1 MVLQEREQKLKL
13 KFQLIRKKMSNDKIK
28 IIIADDHAIVREGL
42 KQIVAEE
49 KDMLV
54 CGEAEDAATLME
66 LLKKEKWSIVI
77 LDINMPGKSG
87 LEALKDIKQF
97 YPELPVLILSMFSED
112 QYGLRAIKAGASG
125 YLKKVSAPTELV
137 VAIRKI
143 VSGRKY
149 INSSL
154 AEKLAE
160 SLGTEKNNFLH
171 DKLSD
176 REYQIMCNIALGKSA
191 EEIAVELS
199 LSINTIYTYRNR
211 ILEKM
216 SMKSNVELTQ
226 YAIQNKLIEI

>member
-1 MVLQEREQKLKL
+1 M
-13 KFQLIRKKMSNDKIK
+13 NDQKIK
-28 IIIADDHAIVREGL
+28 ILIADDHAIVREGL

-49 KDMLV
+49 KDMQV
-54 CGEAEDAATLME
+54 AGEAANAFELME
-66 LLKKEKWSIVI
+66 LLKSKEWSIVV

-87 LEALKDIKQF
+87 LEALKDIKQI
-97 YPELPVLILSMFSED
+97 YPHLPVLILSMFSED

-137 VAIRKI
+137 TAIRKI

-149 INSSL
+149 INQQL
-154 AEKLAE
+154 AEKLADN
-160 SLGTEKNNFLH
+160 LGTTEKETLH
-171 DKLSD
+171 EKLSD

-191 EEIAVELS
+191 EEIAEELS
-199 LSINTIYTYRNR
+199 ISINTVYSYRNR

-226 YAIQNKLIEI
+226 YAVQNKLIEI

>member
-1 MVLQEREQKLKL
+1 M
-13 KFQLIRKKMSNDKIK
+13 NDNKIK

-54 CGEAEDAATLME
+54 CGEAENASDLME
-66 LLKKEKWSIVI
+66 LLNKEQWSIVV

-87 LEALKDIKQF
+87 LEALKDIKQI
-97 YPELPVLILSMFSED
+97 YPNLPVLILSMFSED

-149 INSSL
+149 INPSL

-160 SLGTEKNNFLH
+160 NLGNDKNNYLH
-171 DKLSD
+171 EKLSD

-191 EEIAVELS
+191 EEIAEELS

-211 ILEKM
+211 IFEKM

-226 YAIQNKLIEI
+226 YAVQNKLIEV

>member
-1 MVLQEREQKLKL
+1 M
-13 KFQLIRKKMSNDKIK
+13 NDEKIK

-49 KDMLV
+49 KDMIV
-54 CGEAEDAATLME
+54 CGEAEDAASLME
-66 LLKKEKWSIVI
+66 LLKIEKWSIVV

-137 VAIRKI
+137 NAIRKI

-149 INSSL
+149 INPSL

-160 SLGTEKNNFLH
+160 NIGNEKNNFLH
-171 DKLSD
+171 EKLSD

-191 EEIAVELS
+191 EEIAEELS

-216 SMKSNVELTQ
+216 SLKSNVELTQ

>member
-1 MVLQEREQKLKL
+1 
-13 KFQLIRKKMSNDKIK
+13 MSNDKIK

-54 CGEAEDAATLME
+54 CGEAEDAASLME
-66 LLKKEKWSIVI
+66 LLKKEKWSIVV

-97 YPELPVLILSMFSED
+97 YPDLPVLILSMFSED

-160 SLGTEKNNFLH
+160 SLGTEKNTFLH

-226 YAIQNKLIEI
+226 YAIQNKLIQI

>member
-1 MVLQEREQKLKL
+1 M
-13 KFQLIRKKMSNDKIK
+13 NNKIK
-28 IIIADDHAIVREGL
+28 ILIADDHAIVREGL

-49 KDMLV
+49 KDMIV
-54 CGEAEDAATLME
+54 SGEAENASSLMS
-66 LLKKEKWSIVI
+66 LLEKENWSIVV

-87 LEALKDIKQF
+87 LEALKDIKHL
-97 YPELPVLILSMFSED
+97 YPDLPVLILSMFSED

-149 INSSL
+149 INPDL
-154 AEKLAE
+154 AEKLAD
-160 SLGTEKNNFLH
+160 NFGSDKQNILH
-171 DKLSD
+171 EKLSD
-176 REYQIMCNIALGKSA
+176 REYQIMCNIALGKTA
-191 EEIAVELS
+191 EEIAEELS

-226 YAIQNKLIEI
+226 YALQNKLIEI

>member
-1 MVLQEREQKLKL
+1 M
-13 KFQLIRKKMSNDKIK
+13 NNNKIK

-54 CGEAEDAATLME
+54 CGEAEDAVSLME
-66 LLKKEKWSIVI
+66 LLKKEKWSIVV

-97 YPELPVLILSMFSED
+97 YPDLPVLILSMFSED

-137 VAIRKI
+137 IAIRKI

-160 SLGTEKNNFLH
+160 SLGNEKNNFLH

-176 REYQIMCNIALGKSA
+176 REYQIMCSIALGKSA
-191 EEIAVELS
+191 EEIAAELS

-226 YAIQNKLIEI
+226 YAVQNKLIEI

>member
-1 MVLQEREQKLKL
+1 
-13 KFQLIRKKMSNDKIK
+13 MSAEKIK
-28 IIIADDHAIVREGL
+28 ILIADDHAIVREGL

-49 KDMLV
+49 KDIV
-54 CGEAEDAATLME
+54 VAGEAENAANLME
-66 LLKKEKWSIVI
+66 LLEKEKWSLVV

-87 LEALKDIKQF
+87 LEALKDIKLQ
-97 YPELPVLILSMFSED
+97 YPDLPVLILSMFSED

-137 VAIRKI
+137 TAIRKI
-143 VSGRKY
+143 VSGGKY
-149 INSSL
+149 INQSL

-160 SLGTEKNNFLH
+160 KFGDSDKTPLH
-171 DKLSD
+171 EKLSD

-191 EEIAVELS
+191 EEIAEELS
-199 LSINTIYTYRNR
+199 ISINTVYTYRNR

-226 YAIQNKLIEI
+226 YVMQNKLVEF

>member
-1 MVLQEREQKLKL
+1 M
-13 KFQLIRKKMSNDKIK
+13 NDQKIK
-28 IIIADDHAIVREGL
+28 ILIADDHAIVREGL

-49 KDMLV
+49 KDMQV
-54 CGEAEDAATLME
+54 TGEAANAFELME
-66 LLKKEKWSIVI
+66 LLKSKEWSIVV

-87 LEALKDIKQF
+87 LEALKDIKQI
-97 YPELPVLILSMFSED
+97 YPHLPVLILSMFSED

-137 VAIRKI
+137 TAIRKI

-149 INSSL
+149 INQQL
-154 AEKLAE
+154 AEKLAD
-160 SLGTEKNNFLH
+160 SLGATVKETLH
-171 DKLSD
+171 EKLSD

-191 EEIAVELS
+191 EEIAEELS
-199 LSINTIYTYRNR
+199 ISINTVYSYRNR

-226 YAIQNKLIEI
+226 YAVQNKLIEI